1 MVYKLMFDNVY
12 YCTNLLLYKNIL
24 NQKKLPSAFELGS
37 TFFVHSVSAL
47 GQPGVCFGSALGLP
61 LADPKQILSG
71 HKKQTLVFGW
81 GMLSVRLGLVVT
93 VMLH

>member
-47 GQPGVCFGSALGLP
+47 GQPGVCFGSALLM
-61 LADPKQILSG
+61 ADPKQILCG

>member
-47 GQPGVCFGSALGLP
+47 GTAWGLLWVSSANGR
-61 LADPKQILSG
+61 PKANPVW
-71 HKKQTLVFGW
+71 T
-81 GMLSVRLGLVVT
+81 
-93 VMLH
+93 

>member
-12 YCTNLLLYKNIL
+12 YCTILLLYKNIL

-47 GQPGVCFGSALGLP
+47 GLLWVSSGSAISR
-61 LADPKQILSG
+61 PKANPVW
-71 HKKQTLVFGW
+71 T
-81 GMLSVRLGLVVT
+81 
-93 VMLH
+93 